1 MASERQKLLV
11 AVDGSEQSLEVVRY
25 VAGVCAPKRIEV
37 TLFHVLSPV
46 SESFWDH
53 RAAPE
58 SSGTEPYRGW
68 LAHHQAAIEVYM
80 DGARQVLSDSGFPD
94 EAVRVVVQ
102 PRQEGIARDI
112 LQEARRGYRAV
123 AAGRIGR
130 NPITRLVMG
139 SVASK
144 LVAALTEVTLWL
156 VDGRPDCRRVLVCI
170 GVSPAAACVVDH
182 VGRMLSGSPAEITL
196 FHAIR
201 NPESDW
207 ASGSD
212 PSACEAAAEQELR
225 ARKALVPVF
234 EKAVAS
240 LEAAGIS
247 SERISVKVIS
257 GMATRGGTLYAQA
270 LHGGFGTIVV
280 GRRGVSNVKTFPIGR
295 VPMKLVQLINE
306 QAVWVVSC

>member
-11 AVDGSEQSLEVVRY
+11 VVDGSEQSREVVRY
-25 VAGVCAPKRIEV
+25 VAGICAPKRIEV

-46 SESFWDH
+46 SESFWDLMTS
-53 RAAPE
+53 PE
-58 SSGTEPYRGW
+58 SSGTEPHGGW
-68 LAHHQAAIEVYM
+68 LARHQTEMEAFM
-80 DGARQVLSDSGFPD
+80 DGARQVLYDSGFPD

-102 PRQEGIARDI
+102 LRQEGIARDI

-123 AAGRIGR
+123 AGGRIGR

-144 LVAALTEVTLWL
+144 LVAALSEVTLWL
-156 VDGRPDCRRVLVCI
+156 VHGRPDCRRVLVCI
-170 GVSPAAACVVDH
+170 DASSAAACVVDH

-201 NPESDW
+201 NLEPDW
-207 ASGSD
+207 AFGSD
-212 PSACEAAAEQELR
+212 PSAGEAAAEQEMH

-234 EKAVAS
+234 DKAVAS

-247 SERISVKVIS
+247 SEKISVKVIS

-306 QAVWVVSC
+306 QTVWVVSC

>member
-11 AVDGSEQSLEVVRY
+11 AVDGSEQSREVVRY
-25 VAGVCAPKRIEV
+25 VAGICAPKRIEV

-46 SESFWDH
+46 SESFWDL
-53 RAAPE
+53 RTAPE
-58 SSGTEPYRGW
+58 SSITEPYRGW
-68 LAHHQAAIEVYM
+68 LARHQAAMEIFMV
-80 DGARQVLSDSGFPD
+80 DARQVLSDSGFPD
-94 EAVRVVVQ
+94 EAVRVVLQ

-112 LQEARRGYRAV
+112 LQEARRGYKAV
-123 AAGRIGR
+123 AVGRVGR

-144 LVAALTEVTLWL
+144 LVAALSEVTLWL
-156 VDGRPDCRRVLVCI
+156 VHGRPDRRRVLVCI
-170 GVSPAAACVVDH
+170 DASSAAACVIDL
-182 VGRMLSGSPAEITL
+182 VGRMLSDSPAEITL

-201 NPESDW
+201 NLEPDW
-207 ASGSD
+207 VSEAD
-212 PSACEAAAEQELR
+212 PSAGEAAAEQEMR

-280 GRRGVSNVKTFPIGR
+280 GRRGVSNVRAFPIGR

-306 QAVWVVSC
+306 QTVWMVSC

>member
-11 AVDGSEQSLEVVRY
+11 AVDGSEQSREVVRY
-25 VAGVCAPKRIEV
+25 VAGICSSKRIEV

-46 SESFWDH
+46 SESFWDL
-53 RAAPE
+53 RTAPD
-58 SSGTEPYRGW
+58 SSITEPHRGW
-68 LAHHQAAIEVYM
+68 LARHQTAMENVM
-80 DGARQVLSDSGFPD
+80 DDARRVLSDSGFPD
-94 EAVRVVVQ
+94 EAVRVVLQ

-112 LQEARRGYRAV
+112 LQEARRGYKAV
-123 AAGRIGR
+123 AVGRVGR

-144 LVAALTEVTLWL
+144 LVSALTQVTLWL

-170 GVSPAAACVVDH
+170 DDSPAAVCVIDL
-182 VGRMLSGSPAEITL
+182 VGRMLSDSPAEITL

-201 NPESDW
+201 NPEPDLLSE
-207 ASGSD
+207 SD
-212 PSACEAAAEQELR
+212 PSIGEAAAEQEMR

-234 EKAVAS
+234 EKALAS
-240 LEAAGIS
+240 LEAAGVS

-270 LHGGFGTIVV
+270 LDGNFGTIVV
-280 GRRGVSNVKTFPIGR
+280 GRRGVSNVTTFPIGR
-295 VPMKLVQLINE
+295 VPMKLVQLMNE
-306 QAVWVVSC
+306 QTVWVVSC

>member
-11 AVDGSEQSLEVVRY
+11 AVDGSEQSREVVRY
-25 VAGVCAPKRIEV
+25 VAGICAPKRIEV

-58 SSGTEPYRGW
+58 SSVTEPYRGW
-68 LAHHQAAIEVYM
+68 LARHQIAMEVFM
-80 DGARQVLSDSGFPD
+80 DDAHRMLSDSGFPD
-94 EAVRVVVQ
+94 EAVRVVLQ

-130 NPITRLVMG
+130 NPMSRLVMG

-144 LVAALTEVTLWL
+144 LVSALTEVTLWL
-156 VDGRPDCRRVLVCI
+156 VDGRPDRRRVLVCI
-170 GVSPAAACVVDH
+170 DASPAAACVIDL

-201 NPESDW
+201 NPEPDW
-207 ASGSD
+207 VSESD
-212 PSACEAAAEQELR
+212 PSAGEAAAEQEMR
-225 ARKALVPVF
+225 ARKTLVPVF

-240 LEAAGIS
+240 LEEAGIS

-257 GMATRGGTLYAQA
+257 GTATRGGTLFAQA
-270 LHGGFGTIVV
+270 LDGHFGTIIV
-280 GRRGVSNVKTFPIGR
+280 GRRGVSNVKAFPIGR
-295 VPMKLVQLINE
+295 VPMKLIQLINE
-306 QAVWVVSC
+306 QTVWVVSC